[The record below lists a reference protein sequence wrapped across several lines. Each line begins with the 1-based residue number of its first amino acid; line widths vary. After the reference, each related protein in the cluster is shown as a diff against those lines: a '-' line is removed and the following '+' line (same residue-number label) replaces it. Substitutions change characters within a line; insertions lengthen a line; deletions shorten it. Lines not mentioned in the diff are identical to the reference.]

1 MLRYYEQAKAH
12 DAFNQEFGPGA
23 SIIDFIAKK
32 KKKKI
37 QADGNFDTV
46 EQEIIQAMPQAA
58 LDAIEA
64 KVGSSATLRTLRA
77 E

>member
-1 MLRYYEQAKAH
+1 MRLIRNLVRARRSLILS
-12 DAFNQEFGPGA
+12 P
-23 SIIDFIAKK
+23 KK